1 MGTATLPPITPLTKK
16 DFQTDQ
22 EVRWCPG
29 CGDYAI
35 LSAVQSVFPELGIKR
50 ENFVVVSGIGCSSRF
65 PYYMN
70 TFGFHTIHG
79 RAPAVAT
86 GIKAIRPDL
95 EVWVATG
102 DGDALSIGG
111 NHTIHMLRRNV
122 GLKVLLFNNKIYGLT
137 KGQYSPTSEV
147 EQEDEIDAVRVG
159 GPAVQSGVAG
169 DWSGGHLRGAFGG
182 RFPESHLKDTLK
194 HAAAHKGSAFVEIL
208 QNCNIFNDGA
218 WFSLTEREARSEQV
232 LQLEHGKPLVFGK
245 NRDKGIRRKADGDI
259 EVVALGNGVTE
270 ADLVVHDAHHPRPSY
285 AFLLSHMEH
294 RPGFPTPIG
303 VFRAWDDLPRY
314 EDVMNQQIKD
324 VIAKRGAG
332 RSEQAAACRRHLGSE
347 VAAIWVPGRGNPQAC
362 ATRKLPFPSQH
373 GSHQLLHVTDSP
385 VRYI

>member
-1 MGTATLPPITPLTKK
+1 MSTATLPPPLTKK

-86 GIKAIRPDL
+86 GIKAIRPEL

-122 GLKVLLFNNKIYGLT
+122 GIKVLLFNNKIYGLT
-137 KGQYSPTSEV
+137 KGQYSPTSEFNKKTKSTPFGSV
-147 EQEDEIDAVRVG
+147 DRPFNPMSLAIGSEATF
-159 GPAVQSGVAG
+159 VARSV
-169 DWSGGHLRGAFGG
+169 DVFQV
-182 RFPESHLKDTLK
+182 HLKETLK
-194 HAAAHKGSAFVEIL
+194 HAAAHKGSV
-208 QNCNIFNDGA
+208 
-218 WFSLTEREARSEQV
+218 
-232 LQLEHGKPLVFGK
+232 QLEHGKPLVFGK
-245 NRDKGIRRKADGDI
+245 NRDKGIRRKSDGDI
-259 EVVALGNGVTE
+259 EVVQLGNGITE
-270 ADLVVHDAHHPRPSY
+270 SDLVVHDAHHPRPSY

-324 VIAKRGAG
+324 VLAKRGRGDLGKLLRAG
-332 RSEQAAACRRHLGSE
+332 DTWE
-347 VAAIWVPGRGNPQAC
+347 V
-362 ATRKLPFPSQH
+362 K
-373 GSHQLLHVTDSP
+373 
-385 VRYI
+385 